1 MQRIVISASRRT
13 DIPAFYMPW
22 FMQQINQGF
31 FDVHHPFGRTSVRVP
46 ATADQVHTIVFWSKN
61 FGPFLDGGYGQR
73 LLEKGYHLFFNFTI
87 NSAHAILEPAVP
99 PTEARIAQLARLVD
113 FHGPEAIQ
121 WRFDPI
127 CYYKE
132 SSGKEANN
140 LDQLPLIARQT
151 AALGIRTCIT
161 SFVDLYRK
169 VQRRSAHSAV
179 TLIDPPLHRK
189 VEQIVAMTRLL
200 APLGIQLQLCC
211 ERELLA
217 ALPEEAKVV
226 GAACIPNDRLAAL
239 YGADLSLAKDS
250 GQRVGAGCGC
260 RISRD
265 IGSYPL
271 HPCRHNCLF
280 CYANPQGEPKAS
292 PAAAHSGKNTK
303 MQNHL
308 KTRSKVVPQ

>member
-46 ATADQVHTIVFWSKN
+46 ATADQVHSIVFWSKN
-61 FGPFLDGGYGQR
+61 FGSFLDGGYGQR

-99 PTEARIAQLARLVD
+99 PTEARIAQLARLVGLY
-113 FHGPEAIQ
+113 GPEAIQ

-132 SSGKEANN
+132 SSGKEGDN
-140 LDQLPLIARQT
+140 LDQLPLIARRA
-151 AALGIRTCIT
+151 AALGIRICIT

-179 TLIDPPLHRK
+179 TLIDPPLDRK
-189 VEQIVAMTRLL
+189 VQQIIAMTQLL
-200 APLGIQLQLCC
+200 TPLGVQLQLCC

-217 ALPEEAKVV
+217 ALPKEAKVV
-226 GAACIPNDRLAAL
+226 GAACIPNARLAEL
-239 YGADLSLAKDS
+239 YGPDLSLAKDS
-250 GQRVGAGCGC
+250 GQRVDAGCGC
-260 RISRD
+260 HVSRD

-271 HPCRHNCLF
+271 HPCHHNCLF
-280 CYANPQGEPKAS
+280 CYANPQGEPKTT
-292 PAAAHSGKNTK
+292 PVAAHDGKSSKAQKHIKASSGG
-303 MQNHL
+303 
-308 KTRSKVVPQ
+308 VPQ